1 MIPSMYTLVVRG
13 NSDIAIAK
21 RDFNG
26 GFAPLAMNY
35 TTTLHLLSKQ
45 ETVFRNIAFY

>member
-1 MIPSMYTLVVRG
+1 MIPRMYTHVIGG

-21 RDFNG
+21 QDVND
-26 GFAPLAMNY
+26 GFALAMNY